1 MVALVAVVLALA
13 ANYLVFTLVR
23 VESASMSPTVMAGEV
38 AGVWKLGGI
47 TRGDVV
53 AVDASGYLATA
64 PGAPTTVIKRVVG
77 VGGDRV
83 TCCAGGVVW
92 VNGAP
97 QSEPYLAPG
106 AVNDVAFDVVVPPD
120 SLWVLG
126 DNRAAS
132 LDSRSGL
139 GRPGGGFIPEKEVTG
154 KVVAILWPLAQA
166 RSVAGS

>member
-1 MVALVAVVLALA
+1 M
-13 ANYLVFTLVR
+13 
-23 VESASMSPTVMAGEV
+23 
-38 AGVWKLGGI
+38 
-47 TRGDVV
+47 
-53 AVDASGYLATA
+53 
-64 PGAPTTVIKRVVG
+64 
-77 VGGDRV
+77 
-83 TCCAGGVVW
+83 
-92 VNGAP
+92 
-97 QSEPYLAPG
+97 
-106 AVNDVAFDVVVPPD
+106 NDVAFDVVVPPD